1 MQHQRAMDSVSES
14 ASKYGKLVKSAVD
27 YSNTHYDDIA
37 KNFSGADR
45 TVRAFVAERPFVAV
59 GMALAMGYLV
69 ARTINGIR

>member
-14 ASKYGKLVKSAVD
+14 ASKYGKLVQSAVD
-27 YSNTHYDDIA
+27 THYDDIA

>member
-1 MQHQRAMDSVSES
+1 MHHPRATDSISES
-14 ASKYGKLVKSAVD
+14 ASKYGKLVQSAVD
-27 YSNTHYDDIA
+27 NINYDDLA